1 MILCSSLSES
11 ALTETSLME
20 YALDMTFVE
29 DPCQRMFWKDPLRGL
44 NHVRRSLFNGYL
56 VNLVSVIEKMAQSK

>member
-1 MILCSSLSES
+1 
-11 ALTETSLME
+11 ME

-44 NHVRRSLFNGYL
+44 NYVRRSLFNGYL